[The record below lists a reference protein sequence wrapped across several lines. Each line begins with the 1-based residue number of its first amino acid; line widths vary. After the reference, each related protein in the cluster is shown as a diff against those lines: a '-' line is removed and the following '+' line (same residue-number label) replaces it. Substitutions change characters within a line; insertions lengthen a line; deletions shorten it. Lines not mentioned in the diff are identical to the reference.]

1 MRLILHVDGADRSAG
16 ADADAD
22 VDDAAAAATSIP
34 TSLAVVVVDMDW
46 RRFTSTLCQC
56 HLFCSLLTRTPFLC
70 LYYYLF
76 AHSLLPSHS
85 RNILN

>member
-1 MRLILHVDGADRSAG
+1 MRLILHVDGADRSA
-16 ADADAD
+16 DAD
-22 VDDAAAAATSIP
+22 VDDAAAAAAAATSIP

-56 HLFCSLLTRTPFLC
+56 HLFFSLLTRTPFLS

-76 AHSLLPSHS
+76 AHSLLPTHS

>member
-1 MRLILHVDGADRSAG
+1 MRLILHVDGADRSAD
-16 ADADAD
+16 ADADVD

-56 HLFCSLLTRTPFLC
+56 HLFCSLLTRTPFFLP
-70 LYYYLF
+70 LLLF
-76 AHSLLPSHS
+76 ICTFAFAFTFA
-85 RNILN
+85 

>member
-1 MRLILHVDGADRSAG
+1 MRLILHVDGADRSAD
-16 ADADAD
+16 ADADVD

-56 HLFCSLLTRTPFLC
+56 HLFCSLLTRTPFSASITIYLHIRFC
-70 LYYYLF
+70 LHIRVIF
-76 AHSLLPSHS
+76 
-85 RNILN
+85 